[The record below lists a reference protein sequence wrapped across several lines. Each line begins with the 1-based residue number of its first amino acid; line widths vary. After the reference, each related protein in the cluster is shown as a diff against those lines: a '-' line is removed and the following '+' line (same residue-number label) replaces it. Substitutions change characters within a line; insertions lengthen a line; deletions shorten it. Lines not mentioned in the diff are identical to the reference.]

1 MAIRHGTTVK
11 EIFWALG
18 QYDAVVVVEAQ
29 DEMAMTAVG
38 RRRGRQRPHANSALV
53 LAIDLNTRIALV
65 DHDGT
70 S

>member
-29 DEMAMTAVG
+29 DEMAMTALGLSAGAVG
-38 RRRGRQRPHANSALV
+38 NVRTQTLRSFWEAEK
-53 LAIDLNTRIALV
+53 NTILGKVA
-65 DHDGT
+65 
-70 S
+70 